1 MRLFAAVYPP
11 ADACDDLAD
20 RLADLHVVRAGA
32 RVAWR
37 DTWHIT
43 LAFLGEVPD
52 DHLPDALDA
61 LDAAATAWRA
71 TEPAFEV
78 RLAGGGRFGRGR
90 FTVLWVGVESEPLT
104 ALSEAVRR
112 ALRDARLPYDP
123 KPFKPHLTIARP
135 GDTVSRAEVDA
146 DRDTLAAYRG
156 PAWPVPTVDLV
167 RSRLGP
173 KPSYDRLGSW
183 RLS

>member
-1 MRLFAAVYPP
+1 MRLFVAVYPP

-20 RLADLHVVRAGA
+20 QLAELNVVRAGA

-52 DHLPDALDA
+52 DRAPAAIEAVDR
-61 LDAAATAWRA
+61 AATAWTA
-71 TEPAFEV
+71 PLEV

-90 FTVLWVGVESEPLT
+90 FTVLWVGVESLLLGS
-104 ALSEAVRR
+104 LSEAVRQE
-112 ALRDARLPYDP
+112 LRRGRLPFDH

-135 GDTVSRAEVDA
+135 GDKVGRAEVDA
-146 DRDTLAAYRG
+146 DRAALAGYRG
-156 PAWPVPTVDLV
+156 PAWPVGTVDLV
-167 RSRLGP
+167 RSHLGP
-173 KPSYDRLGSW
+173 KPTYDRLGSW
-183 RLS
+183 SLS